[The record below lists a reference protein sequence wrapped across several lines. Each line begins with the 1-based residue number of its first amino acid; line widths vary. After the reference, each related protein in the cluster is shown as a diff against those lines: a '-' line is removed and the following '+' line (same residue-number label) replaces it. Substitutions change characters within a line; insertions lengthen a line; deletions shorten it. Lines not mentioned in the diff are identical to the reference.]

1 MEVTVKYLDGSRKIY
16 NNVDDVDAD
25 ADYIDIYTDPAG
37 DEEPCIGLDLN
48 LVKAVYVNDGI
59 KTDRIY
65 FNKKEVSIMKEEN
78 TKAIK
83 EAEAAEAEAA
93 EALEAAE
100 ASEADDDFDFAEEF
114 NHGNRLFTI
123 DTEGFEGHK
132 ASEVF
137 AEAGSSPLLMRAVY
151 VNADNGHGYG
161 ESVSVVTTNS
171 IIYFGKSNV
180 ENANKIR
187 STVKAVDKLNKTGA
201 WFKIV
206 EFKSKKYKKTG
217 YSFEFLKKEDIP
229 AEFNDDD
236 ACFKW

>member
-1 MEVTVKYLDGSRKIY
+1 MEVTVKYLDGSKKVY
-16 NNVDDVDAD
+16 GNVDDVDQD
-25 ADYIDIYTDPAG
+25 KHYITIYPEGGTEFD
-37 DEEPCIGLDLN
+37 LDLN
-48 LVKAVYVNDGI
+48 IIKSVYVNDGI

-65 FNKKEVSIMKEEN
+65 FNKKEVTVMKEEN
-78 TKAIK
+78 TKA
-83 EAEAAEAEAA
+83 AEA
-93 EALEAAE
+93 EAAE

-187 STVKAVDKLNKTGA
+187 SSVKAVDKLNKTGA

-229 AEFNDDD
+229 AEFGDDD

>member
-1 MEVTVKYLDGSRKIY
+1 MEVTVKYLDGSKKVYDR
-16 NNVDDVDAD
+16 VDDVDQD
-25 ADYIDIYTDPAG
+25 RDYITVYPEGGTEFD
-37 DEEPCIGLDLN
+37 LDLN
-48 LVKAVYVNDGI
+48 LIKSVYVNDGT

-78 TKAIK
+78 TKAVK
-83 EAEAAEAEAA
+83 E
-93 EALEAAE
+93 AE

-114 NHGNRLFTI
+114 NYGNRLFTI

-137 AEAGSSPLLMRAVY
+137 ADAGSSPLLMRAVY
-151 VNADNGHGYG
+151 VNVDNGHGYG

-187 STVKAVDKLNKTGA
+187 SSDKAVDKLNKTGA

-229 AEFNDDD
+229 AEFKDDD

>member
-1 MEVTVKYLDGSRKIY
+1 MMEVTVKYLDGSKKVYDR
-16 NNVDDVDAD
+16 VDDVDQD
-25 ADYIDIYTDPAG
+25 RDYITVYPEGGTEFD
-37 DEEPCIGLDLN
+37 LDLN
-48 LVKAVYVNDGI
+48 IIKSVYVNNGV

-78 TKAIK
+78 TKAVK
-83 EAEAAEAEAA
+83 EAAEAEAV

-187 STVKAVDKLNKTGA
+187 SSVKAVDKLNKTGA

-229 AEFNDDD
+229 AEFKDDD

>member
-1 MEVTVKYLDGSRKIY
+1 MEVTVKYLDGSKKIY
-16 NNVDDVDAD
+16 SNVDDVDQD
-25 ADYIDIYTDPAG
+25 KDYITVYPEDGTELD
-37 DEEPCIGLDLN
+37 LDLN
-48 LVKAVYVNDGI
+48 IIKSVYVNDGL

-65 FNKKEVSIMKEEN
+65 FNKKEVSNMKEN
-78 TKAIK
+78 TKAVN
-83 EAEAAEAEAA
+83 EAAAEAEVA

-187 STVKAVDKLNKTGA
+187 SSVKAVEKLNKTGA

>member
-1 MEVTVKYLDGSRKIY
+1 MMEVTVKYLDGSKKVYDR
-16 NNVDDVDAD
+16 VDDVDQD
-25 ADYIDIYTDPAG
+25 RDYITVYPEGGTEFD
-37 DEEPCIGLDLN
+37 LDLN
-48 LVKAVYVNDGI
+48 LIKSVYVNDGI

-65 FNKKEVSIMKEEN
+65 FNKKEVSTMKVEN
-78 TKAIK
+78 TKAVK
-83 EAEAAEAEAA
+83 EAEASEAEAA

-100 ASEADDDFDFAEEF
+100 ASEADDFDFAEEF

-187 STVKAVDKLNKTGA
+187 SSEKAVNKLNKTGA

-229 AEFNDDD
+229 AEFKDDD

>member
-1 MEVTVKYLDGSRKIY
+1 MMEVTVKYLDGSKKVY
-16 NNVDDVDAD
+16 ANVDDVDQD
-25 ADYIDIYTDPAG
+25 RDYITIYPEGGTEFD
-37 DEEPCIGLDLN
+37 LDLN
-48 LVKAVYVNDGI
+48 IIKSVYVNDGI

-65 FNKKEVSIMKEEN
+65 FNKKEVTIMKEEN
-78 TKAIK
+78 TKAIN
-83 EAEAAEAEAA
+83 ESGDEVEPAET

-114 NHGNRLFTI
+114 NYGNRLFTI

-132 ASEVF
+132 AGEVF

-187 STVKAVDKLNKTGA
+187 SCVKAVDKLNKTGA

-217 YSFEFLKKEDIP
+217 YSFVFLRKEDIP
-229 AEFNDDD
+229 AEFGEDD